1 MASTSVGPNYILD
14 KTFTVATGETITG
27 YQVVRGAAA
36 GTCEVAITDA
46 EPLLGVAQCDPNSDT
61 TYTAGELVRVRMMG
75 LSKVQCAAAV
85 TVYTRVHPIG
95 LGLVDD
101 ADPGTAADY
110 FLGIAMEAGAALFD
124 IITVDLTSKNTQY
137 FTS

>member
-1 MASTSVGPNYILD
+1 MGSTAVGPNYLLD
-14 KTFTVATGETITG
+14 KTFLVATGTTITG

-36 GTCEVAITDA
+36 GTCELATADD

-61 TYTAGELVRVRMMG
+61 TYVAGEAVRVRMMG

-101 ADPGTAADY
+101 GNPGTAADY
-110 FLGIAMEAGAALFD
+110 FLGIAMEAGTNLFD
-124 IITVDLTSKNTQY
+124 VITVDLTSKNTQY